1 MKETKINYEE
11 FVSRLRCR
19 LYEIIPE
26 DVNMEVNPV
35 LKNNSLHLDSLV
47 LFRQGSNC
55 SPSFYL
61 QDYYKKYTNG
71 YDIDVLAENIYDRWQ
86 RFIDRITSPRIF
98 LWHTAEMGSSIDSS
112 IYRAI
117 RKC

>member
-71 YDIDVLAENIYDRWQ
+71 YDSMMVVFAKTLVFRHFRGRPCVKANK
-86 RFIDRITSPRIF
+86 FI
-98 LWHTAEMGSSIDSS
+98 A
-112 IYRAI
+112 
-117 RKC
+117 

>member
-71 YDIDVLAENIYDRWQ
+71 YDIDVLAENIYERWQ
-86 RFIDRITSPRIF
+86 HFIDSPDNQSPDLSLAHCRDGIV
-98 LWHTAEMGSSIDSS
+98 
-112 IYRAI
+112 YRLVNI
-117 RKC
+117 SRNQ